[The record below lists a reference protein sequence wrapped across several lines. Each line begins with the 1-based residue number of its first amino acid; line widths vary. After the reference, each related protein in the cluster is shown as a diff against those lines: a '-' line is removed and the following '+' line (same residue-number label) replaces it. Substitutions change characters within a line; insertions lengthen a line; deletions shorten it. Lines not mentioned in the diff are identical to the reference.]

1 MRFLDNLSIGPK
13 TLLVP
18 VFLMIVIVAM
28 GGATVA
34 TLESEKD
41 TLTSLRVEAYER
53 RSDALTLSNA
63 LNEAH
68 GSLFRILTWDSN
80 GINAAAV
87 PELREKVREL
97 SDELAPLADRLA
109 TVGGKAFSE
118 NYARYMEQVEQFLV
132 ESETNIYGALELI
145 AQADETFRALQ
156 VPLDGILAQSH
167 EIATTSFADAYS
179 QAQALQRAFVI
190 VAILV
195 VIIAAIVSVF
205 VSRRI
210 SRPMTELARLIERIS
225 NGDLNVDIRGGQRRD
240 EIGTVARSV
249 TVLRDQSS
257 EAEQLRRERER
268 IRAIESE
275 RQKNLIEATE
285 NFQSS
290 VRDALSGF
298 DREFGSLN
306 GSAGDME
313 QIASLARSR
322 SADANSHSEQVRHHI
337 EAVAEATSSLSD
349 AIAEIG
355 QQAQNS
361 AEVAGRARTE
371 SEHSRALFE
380 QLTDATQR
388 IGDIVGLIE
397 DIASQTN
404 LLALNATIEAARAG
418 DAGKGFAVVAGEVKN
433 LASQTARATEDIAN
447 QVEEIRGLTD
457 NVVSALQS
465 VADVIGEVDQSAAA
479 IAAAVEQQQASTAGI
494 SDSIKDASGGMRTVT
509 EAVGALDSE
518 TARVRSGSENVTRAT
533 STLNTEA
540 SRLRD
545 AIDGFLDQ
553 INKNRATAS

>member
-18 VFLMIVIVAM
+18 VFLMIVIIAM
-28 GGATVA
+28 GIATVA
-34 TLESEKD
+34 ALQSEKD

-80 GINAAAV
+80 GINAAVV
-87 PELREKVREL
+87 PDLREKVSKL
-97 SDELAPLADRLA
+97 SAELAPMAERLSA
-109 TVGGKAFSE
+109 VGGDAFTE
-118 NYARYMEQVEQFLV
+118 NYVKYMEQVDQFLV
-132 ESETNIYGALELI
+132 ESEMNIYGALEVI
-145 AQADETFRALQ
+145 AKADETFQALQ
-156 VPLDGILAQSH
+156 VPLNEILVQSH
-167 EIATTSFADAYS
+167 DVATTSFAAAYS
-179 QAQALQRAFVI
+179 QAEALQQVFVI

-195 VIIAAIVSVF
+195 VVIAGIFSIF

-210 SRPMTELARLIERIS
+210 SRPMTTIAKLIEQIS
-225 NGDLNVDIRGGQRRD
+225 NGDLDVNIAGGQRGD

-249 TVLRDQSS
+249 TVLRDQSK
-257 EAEQLRRERER
+257 EAELLRQERER
-268 IRAIESE
+268 IRAVEGQ
-275 RQKNLIEATE
+275 RQQNLIEAT
-285 NFQSS
+285 NHFQRS
-290 VRDALSGF
+290 VQEALSGF

-306 GSAGDME
+306 GSASDME
-313 QIASLARSR
+313 QIATHASAR
-322 SADANSHSEQVRHHI
+322 SADANQHSEQVLHHI
-337 EAVAEATSSLSD
+337 EAVSHTTASLSE

-355 QQAQNS
+355 QQAQTS
-361 AEVAGRARTE
+361 AEVAGRARSE
-371 SEHSRALFE
+371 SEQSRALFE
-380 QLTDATQR
+380 QLTNATQR

-397 DIASQTN
+397 EIASQTN

-457 NVVSALQS
+457 NVVAALRS

-479 IAAAVEQQQASTAGI
+479 IAAAVEEQQASTAGI
-494 SDSIKDASGGMRTVT
+494 SESIQDANGGMRTVA
-509 EAVGALDSE
+509 EAVGALDNE
-518 TARVRSGSENVTRAT
+518 TARVHSGSENVTRAT

-545 AIDGFLDQ
+545 AIDGFLEQ
-553 INKNRATAS
+553 INKNKASA